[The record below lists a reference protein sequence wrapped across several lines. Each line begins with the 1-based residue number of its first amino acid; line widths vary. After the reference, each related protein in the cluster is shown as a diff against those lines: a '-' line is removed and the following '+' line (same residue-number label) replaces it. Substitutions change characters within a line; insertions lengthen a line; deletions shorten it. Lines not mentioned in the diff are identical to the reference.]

1 MRGTFWAL
9 SRCWACHLT
18 KSSQAPSVGW
28 STPYE
33 IALLIVSILLF
44 GAFVLWERSIASQ
57 PIIPL
62 DIFEAPSFLML
73 IGVVLLNYM
82 SVGIVIWY
90 QILWMQEVW
99 FWSVLHTAVA
109 WTPFVIFAIAASG
122 LAAWMIPRLAAQWIL
137 AFGTLTI
144 LASAVL
150 MATVPIH
157 QTYWAQVFPS
167 IVLFSFCPDFV
178 YTAGQIIACSAV
190 RRHQQG
196 IAASLISTLNLYG
209 NSLGLGF
216 ASTVEDK
223 VAAARHN
230 SILGYR
236 AALLFGVGIAGVAL
250 VLGVFF
256 VRMAKNEKEGWEE
269 DEVMMGELPA
279 SAVTTGVARR
289 P

>member
-1 MRGTFWAL
+1 M
-9 SRCWACHLT
+9 
-18 KSSQAPSVGW
+18 SV
-28 STPYE
+28 
-33 IALLIVSILLF
+33 VLF
-44 GAFVLWERSIASQ
+44 GAFILWERNIASQ

-62 DIFEAPSFLML
+62 DIFKAPSFLTL

-109 WTPFVIFAIAASG
+109 WTPFVVCAIGASV

-144 LASAVL
+144 LISGIL

-157 QTYWAQVFPS
+157 QIYWAQVFPS

-216 ASTVEDK
+216 ASTVEDQ
-223 VAAARHN
+223 VAEKHHDT
-230 SILGYR
+230 ILGYR
-236 AALLFGVGIAGVAL
+236 AALLFAVGIAGVAL
-250 VLGVFF
+250 VLDVFF

-269 DEVMMGELPA
+269 EDVMMMGELPA
-279 SAVTTGVARR
+279 SAVTTGAAHRSGA
-289 P
+289 